1 MSNDRIRSIV
11 LFATLFVVL
20 GLANYSIA
28 GKEAIIREGST
39 VLLRLAPRDPRS
51 LLQGDYMAL
60 NYAMIGAV
68 ERAAAA
74 AEVTDG
80 VAILSLDGN
89 AEATFVA
96 LYQGGDLQEDQ
107 QLLRFRRRGDS
118 VRLASD
124 AFFFEEG
131 QFETYRNASFG
142 ELRVAEDG
150 SAVLTGLRDVDGN
163 RLGPGLHQLGDSQ

>member
-1 MSNDRIRSIV
+1 MIDSRMRSIV
-11 LFATLFVVL
+11 LFVALFVVI
-20 GLANYSIA
+20 GLANYSVA
-28 GKEAIIREGST
+28 GKEAIIRDGST

-60 NYAMIGAV
+60 NYAMTTAV
-68 ERAAAA
+68 ARAAAA
-74 AEVTDG
+74 AEITDG
-80 VAILSLDGN
+80 VAVVSVDAS

-96 LYQGGDLQEDQ
+96 LYQGGAIDDDQ
-107 QLLRFRRRGDS
+107 RLLRFRRRGES

-131 QFETYRNASFG
+131 RFETYRNARFG

-150 SAVLTGLRDVDGN
+150 SAVLTGLRDEEGN
-163 RLGPGLHQLGDSQ
+163 RLGPGLHRFDVSR